1 MDKAT
6 VLEIFRKVK
15 PNNALDNKD
24 IDGEGFNDAVKS
36 TRILLG

>member
-15 PNNALDNKD
+15 PNALDNKD

-36 TRILLG
+36 TRVLLG